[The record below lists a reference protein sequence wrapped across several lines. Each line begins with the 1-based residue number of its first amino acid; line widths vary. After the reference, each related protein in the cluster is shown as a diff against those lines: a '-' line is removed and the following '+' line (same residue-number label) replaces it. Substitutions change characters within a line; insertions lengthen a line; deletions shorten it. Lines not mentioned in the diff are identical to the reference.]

1 MIEAVVGSILTPR
14 GSHGAGTR
22 RRAPQRDW
30 AGPLKTLAAAGIG
43 DAEMGRA
50 PGEHLAHLAGLGHR
64 QLPGPD
70 IAALQ

>member
-1 MIEAVVGSILTPR
+1 VIGR
-14 GSHGAGTR
+14 
-22 RRAPQRDW
+22 
-30 AGPLKTLAAAGIG
+30 GPLKTLAAAGIG